1 MEWEFTHNSYC
12 IGRTGVGK
20 IMAYATQRPTGTLF
34 RMDDLNLS
42 DLRSVHQVLERTPLG
57 EGIAELAERIG
68 LVTEQIHRSSVVRKK
83 FQANVSKLS
92 APQLSDEQS
101 YWASEY
107 GRIVEL
113 LGILQGQEKYL
124 GLKSKAARAAAR
136 ARLRRNAEEEPAA
149 KTTSAQI
156 NDAAEEDPV
165 VRELDERAAIV
176 NILLASAAAAKEAT
190 TIYLQTLSREITFR
204 CAQMDSRLH

>member
-1 MEWEFTHNSYC
+1 
-12 IGRTGVGK
+12 
-20 IMAYATQRPTGTLF
+20 MACATQKPTGTLF

-176 NILLASAAAAKEAT
+176 GILLASATAAKEAT
-190 TIYLQTLSREITFR
+190 TMYLQTLSREITFR

>member
-1 MEWEFTHNSYC
+1 
-12 IGRTGVGK
+12 
-20 IMAYATQRPTGTLF
+20 
-34 RMDDLNLS
+34 MDDLNLA

-83 FQANVSKLS
+83 FQTNVSKLS

-176 NILLASAAAAKEAT
+176 NILLASATAAKEAT
-190 TIYLQTLSREITFR
+190 TMYLQTLSREITFR

>member
-1 MEWEFTHNSYC
+1 MSPGNAVRHYPSSANAAGYN
-12 IGRTGVGK
+12 VGTVW
-20 IMAYATQRPTGTLF
+20 A
-34 RMDDLNLS
+34 MDEINLS

-57 EGIAELAERIG
+57 EGVAELAERIG
-68 LVTEQIHRSSVVRKK
+68 LVTEQVHRTSIARRK
-83 FQANVSKLS
+83 FHSNVSKLS

-113 LGILQGQEKYL
+113 TGILQGQEKYL
-124 GLKSKAARAAAR
+124 ALKSKSARASAR
-136 ARLRRNAEEEPAA
+136 ARLRRNSEEAQAA
-149 KTTSAQI
+149 KMTSSQI
-156 NDAAEEDPV
+156 ADAAEEDPV

-176 NILLASAAAAKEAT
+176 SILLASAIAAKDAT